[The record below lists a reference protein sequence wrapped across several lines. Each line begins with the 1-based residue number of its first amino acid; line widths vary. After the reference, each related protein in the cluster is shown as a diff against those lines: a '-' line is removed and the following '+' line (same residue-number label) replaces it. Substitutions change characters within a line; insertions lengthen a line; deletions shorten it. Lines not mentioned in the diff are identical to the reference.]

1 VGPVRDPWNRWLFT
15 VSGNG
20 NLYGESRN
28 SSSNYGGSLRARRIT
43 EEWKLDMSF
52 SGNWSK
58 SSFTLADGTEFV
70 SKVKGYSGGLLL
82 GRSMGERLSAGLR
95 MSGRNSTRNNEDL
108 VLRPAA
114 VVELSLF
121 PYREST
127 RRLVVLEYGVGA
139 YAANYAK
146 ETVYEVTSEVLARQY
161 AAVSVSLQEPWGSL
175 GASAS
180 FQNYLRNFSENRIGL
195 SGFTNIRL
203 AKGLSLNIFGDYG
216 RPRDQLSL
224 ERGEASDEEVLLRL
238 RQLQTNYTYYTQIGL
253 SYSFGSIFSAVV
265 NPRLRGS
272 DPALGGGIFF

>member
-1 VGPVRDPWNRWLFT
+1 
-15 VSGNG
+15 
-20 NLYGESRN
+20 
-28 SSSNYGGSLRARRIT
+28 
-43 EEWKLDMSF
+43 
-52 SGNWSK
+52 
-58 SSFTLADGTEFV
+58 
-70 SKVKGYSGGLLL
+70 
-82 GRSMGERLSAGLR
+82 

>member
-1 VGPVRDPWNRWLFT
+1 
-15 VSGNG
+15 
-20 NLYGESRN
+20 
-28 SSSNYGGSLRARRIT
+28 
-43 EEWKLDMSF
+43 
-52 SGNWSK
+52 
-58 SSFTLADGTEFV
+58 
-70 SKVKGYSGGLLL
+70 
-82 GRSMGERLSAGLR
+82 
-95 MSGRNSTRNNEDL
+95 
-108 VLRPAA
+108 
-114 VVELSLF
+114 
-121 PYREST
+121 
-127 RRLVVLEYGVGA
+127 
-139 YAANYAK
+139 
-146 ETVYEVTSEVLARQY
+146 
-161 AAVSVSLQEPWGSL
+161 LQEPWGSL